1 MCLYISDVTVTESA
15 DIKRVCGM
23 FGVLVL
29 AVTWGSFWSLS
40 PSINPGHSFNI
51 DVCARH
57 WVEMIDAPGRVATCD
72 HLCCSVTELSMTL

>member
-1 MCLYISDVTVTESA
+1 MCLYILDVTVTESA
-15 DIKRVCGM
+15 DIKRVFGM

-40 PSINPGHSFNI
+40 PSSNPGHSFNI

-57 WVEMIDAPGRVATCD
+57 WVEIPQ
-72 HLCCSVTELSMTL
+72 